1 MVEFDKDV
9 KVLFDKKV
17 LIDIFKYLKNVMH
30 MKFDEYV
37 KEYQDNYGVVVS
49 KSPNDVRF
57 VAPMMLLDD
66 GSKRLISFQ
75 IYETDDGGI
84 NVGDYVLIMV
94 PKETE
99 SKNEEDKYETTYYR
113 IPTKEEIKAFFTS

>member
-37 KEYQDNYGVVVS
+37 KEYKDNYGVSVS

-57 VAPMMLLDD
+57 VAPIMLLDD
-66 GSKRLISFQ
+66 GSERLISFQ

-99 SKNEEDKYETTYYR
+99 SKNKEDKYETTYYR